1 MTGAVPETDRR
12 AGGGEDRARPIGAR
26 GGLRAPWGGRVGL
39 GWLVA
44 VIALAATFALARAG
58 AGEQDRGRPAAIAAA
73 RAHVGGLSVA
83 VRANRLIDGSGRVL
97 TLHGVDISG
106 TQWQCLAGGTFASP
120 SNEAS
125 IRAIASWHANAVR
138 IPLNED
144 CWLGINGV
152 RESARR
158 YRADIAGYLR
168 RLRRHRLYAI
178 LDLHWNA
185 PGGTVSHIGEAFA
198 GYFGMADE
206 DHAPA
211 FWQSVA
217 SYLKHDPAVLFDL
230 FNEPSEISWECW
242 LDGCLSPRGFQTA
255 GMQQLLDVVR
265 AAGAR
270 QPVIVS
276 GLEKASVDGTE
287 WLAHRPRDPA
297 HQLVAGAHI
306 YGQASVAGFESNLG
320 IVARSFPVV
329 IGEAGEKNC
338 ADNDLDALLPWADR
352 HGISYLAWD
361 WFTGACSD
369 PSLITSYTGTPSDY
383 GIGYREH
390 LLSRFPPP

>member
-1 MTGAVPETDRR
+1 VAGAVFTLALSSGAQTGAGERGGLTGAV
-12 AGGGEDRARPIGAR
+12 
-26 GGLRAPWGGRVGL
+26 
-39 GWLVA
+39 
-44 VIALAATFALARAG
+44 
-58 AGEQDRGRPAAIAAA
+58 AA
-73 RAHVGGLSVA
+73 RSPATHGRGLSIT
-83 VRANRLIDGSGRVL
+83 VRGEHLIDGAGRAV

-106 TQWQCLAGGTFASP
+106 TQWQCLAGATFASP
-120 SNEAS
+120 SGEAS

-152 RESARR
+152 RESAAR
-158 YRADIAGYLR
+158 YHREIAGYVR
-168 RLRRHRLYAI
+168 RLHKHRLYVI

-185 PGGTVSHIGEAFA
+185 PASILSHIGEAFA

-211 FWQSVA
+211 FWHSVA
-217 SYLKHDPAVLFDL
+217 SYFKSDHAMLFDL

-265 AAGAR
+265 GTGAM

-287 WLAHRPRDPA
+287 WLAHHPQDPA
-297 HQLVAGAHI
+297 GERVAGAHI
-306 YGQASVAGFESNLG
+306 YGQASVGGFERNLG
-320 IVARSFPVV
+320 VIARRFPVV

-338 ADNDLDALLPWADR
+338 AHNDLDALLPWADR
-352 HGISYLAWD
+352 HGVSYLAWD

-369 PSLITSYTGTPSDY
+369 PSLITSYAGTPSEY

-390 LLSRFPPP
+390 LLSRFPAP

>member
-1 MTGAVPETDRR
+1 MTS
-12 AGGGEDRARPIGAR
+12 
-26 GGLRAPWGGRVGL
+26 GGRGSD
-39 GWLVA
+39 GR
-44 VIALAATFALARAG
+44 AARR
-58 AGEQDRGRPAAIAAA
+58 EGRPAAIAARPGLHA
-73 RAHVGGLSVA
+73 PSWTRLGAALFLALIALVAISAPVRPGATGEGERPAKPAAASTHAGGFSIM
-83 VRANRLIDGSGRVL
+83 VRGNHLLDGSGRVL

-106 TQWQCLAGGTFASP
+106 TQWQCLAGATFASP
-120 SNEAS
+120 SDEAAV
-125 IRAIASWHANAVR
+125 RAIASWHANAVR

-152 RESARR
+152 RESAAR

-185 PGGTVSHIGEAFA
+185 PGRTLSHVGEAFA

-211 FWQSVA
+211 FWHSVA
-217 SYLKHDPAVLFDL
+217 SYFRHDRTILFDL
-230 FNEPSEISWECW
+230 FNEPSGISWECW
-242 LDGCLSPRGFQTA
+242 LDGCLSPHGFQTA
-255 GMQQLLDVVR
+255 GMQQMLDEVR
-265 AAGAR
+265 RAHAN

-287 WLAHRPRDPA
+287 WLAHHPRDPGQ
-297 HQLVAGAHI
+297 QLVAGAHI
-306 YGQASVAGFESNLG
+306 YGQASIAGFEDNLG
-320 IVARSFPVV
+320 VVAKRFPVV

-338 ADNDLDALLPWADR
+338 AHNDLDALLPWADL
-352 HGISYLAWD
+352 HGVSYLAWD

-369 PSLITSYTGTPSDY
+369 PSLITSYTGTPTDY
-383 GIGYREH
+383 GAGYREH
-390 LLSRFPPP
+390 LLMSFPPP